1 MSSQEEKK
9 QDWEKWRKE
18 TSDKLEKIEKSLSSE
33 RQLLKAPESLPFDAY
48 MKNHVKT
55 CPECQK
61 VLEKHGYTKKEEK
74 KEPGKTTEEKKKKPW
89 SVSDV

>member
-1 MSSQEEKK
+1 MSSQEDKK
-9 QDWEKWRKE
+9 QEWEKWRKD
-18 TSDKLEKIEKSLSSE
+18 TSQRLEKVEKSLSSE
-33 RQLLKAPESLPFDAY
+33 RQLHKAPESLPFDAY
-48 MKNHVKT
+48 MENHVKK

-74 KEPGKTTEEKKKKPW
+74 KEPGKTEEKKKKPW